1 MVSSRLSNRGD
12 RNRENCFVKQQD
24 RTSALYTDH
33 ERQIYSG
40 LQPYLYQR
48 VYFLQAACFGRMTWG
63 KINAIMAQP
72 VMD

>member
-24 RTSALYTDH
+24 RTSALYRYIQGCSH
-33 ERQIYSG
+33 IYIKE
-40 LQPYLYQR
+40 YI
-48 VYFLQAACFGRMTWG
+48 FLQAACFGRMTWG